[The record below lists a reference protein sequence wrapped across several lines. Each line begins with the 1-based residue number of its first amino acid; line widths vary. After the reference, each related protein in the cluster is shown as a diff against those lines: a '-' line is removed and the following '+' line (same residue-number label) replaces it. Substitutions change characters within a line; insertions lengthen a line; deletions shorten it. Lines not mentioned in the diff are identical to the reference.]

1 MTCLQKAT
9 AVIAANGLDTIDNFQ
24 NDDVDTN
31 DFDNKNTIYFAN
43 SENNIASTNDFDN
56 FFQLC

>member
-9 AVIAANGLDTIDNFQ
+9 AMIAANGLDTIDNFQ

-31 DFDNKNTIYFAN
+31 DFDNKKQYLFCQ
-43 SENNIASTNDFDN
+43 F
-56 FFQLC
+56 